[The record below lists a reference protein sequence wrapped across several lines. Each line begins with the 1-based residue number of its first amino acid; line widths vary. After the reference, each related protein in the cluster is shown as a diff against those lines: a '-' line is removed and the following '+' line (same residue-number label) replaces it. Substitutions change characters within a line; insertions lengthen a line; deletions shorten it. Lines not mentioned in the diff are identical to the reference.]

1 MAQTVTEVL
10 TAGSDSVNLINDI
23 NTNGNKS
30 IYAGRTTDKDGNAIA
45 SDWTQAEINE
55 VVQKNVDHLEII
67 LEYAPVD
74 SDDDTPD
81 VKGAASNLKTTHVAA
96 VTTGKTYITDNS

>member
-1 MAQTVTEVL
+1 MAQTVTECL
-10 TAGSDSVNLINDI
+10 AAGTDSVTLINDI
-23 NTNGNKS
+23 NTNGKKS
-30 IYAGRTTDKDGNAIA
+30 SYVGGTAEADTTTM
-45 SDWTQAEINE
+45 TQTEINE
-55 VVQKNVDHLEII
+55 MVQRNVDHLETI

-81 VKGAASNLKTTHVAA
+81 VAGAASNLKTTHVAA